1 MPIVFSSLFEAEC
14 IAFLN
19 RNPSRD
25 LIIERD
31 IFSGRFNALDAS

>member
-1 MPIVFSSLFEAEC
+1 MPIVYSSLFEAEC
-14 IAFLN
+14 IAFLD

-31 IFSGRFNALDAS
+31 FMTGRFHVLDAS